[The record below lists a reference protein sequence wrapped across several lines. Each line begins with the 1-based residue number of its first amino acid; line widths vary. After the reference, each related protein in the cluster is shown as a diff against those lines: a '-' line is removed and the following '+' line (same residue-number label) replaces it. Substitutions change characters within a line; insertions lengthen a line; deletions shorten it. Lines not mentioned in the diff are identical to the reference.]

1 VIADISK
8 YWISLCIAW
17 DLEMYDAAS
26 DTPAGVKDTAIAE
39 VCGHRL
45 VGVRNGRWKRGGL
58 PIVQVGGGQVLF

>member
-1 VIADISK
+1 MIADISK

-39 VCGHRL
+39 VCVHARVAL
-45 VGVRNGRWKRGGL
+45 VGVRQWR
-58 PIVQVGGGQVLF
+58 VLF